1 MPKSQFYTRRGDD
14 GYTGLL
20 GPDRVP
26 KYDPRPEAY
35 GTVDEAQAIL
45 GLARVNDCSPRTDEI
60 LFTIEGELYTLMA
73 ELAAAG
79 DVDSPFAGSLTG
91 AHVDRM
97 EAWVA
102 EVEAQVEMPAEFV
115 IPGDS
120 RAGAAL
126 HLARTVVRRA
136 ERIVARLR
144 HEELLANDLVLRYL
158 NRLSSLL
165 FVLALLEDGRVTG
178 RGVTL
183 VKGARLAAGQDGAER
198 RGDD

>member
-26 KYDPRPEAY
+26 KYDLRPEAY

-45 GLARVNDCSPRTDEI
+45 GLVRVNDCSPRTDEVLVI
-60 LFTIEGELYTLMA
+60 IQGELYTLMA

-79 DVDSPFAGSLTG
+79 DVDSPFAGSVTR
-91 AHVDRM
+91 AYVDQM
-97 EAWVA
+97 ETWIA
-102 EVEAQVEMPAEFV
+102 EVEAQVTMPMEFV

-136 ERIVARLR
+136 ERLVARMH
-144 HEELLANDLVLRYL
+144 HEDLLANRLVLRYL

-178 RGVTL
+178 REVTL
-183 VKGARLAAGQDGAER
+183 TKGVQSAQGQY
-198 RGDD
+198 